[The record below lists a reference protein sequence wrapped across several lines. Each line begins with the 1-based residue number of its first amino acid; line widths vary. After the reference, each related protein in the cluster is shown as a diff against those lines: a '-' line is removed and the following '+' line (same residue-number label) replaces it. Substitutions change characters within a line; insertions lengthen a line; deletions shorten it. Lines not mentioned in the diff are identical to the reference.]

1 MRIEV
6 SEWGEE
12 GTEAACHDP
21 RSQRKSPERCDA
33 GHLAGARSL
42 GSQPSF
48 QETLESSSLH
58 WPGMSREHIHL
69 DGEQSVALD
78 LSFQANR
85 ANCVHLHQKWKF
97 YMTTKKKKT
106 KTPGTWMIFW

>member
-48 QETLESSSLH
+48 QETLDQVPFIGLECPASTYTRMGSKA
-58 WPGMSREHIHL
+58 W
-69 DGEQSVALD
+69 
-78 LSFQANR
+78 LS
-85 ANCVHLHQKWKF
+85 
-97 YMTTKKKKT
+97 T
-106 KTPGTWMIFW
+106 